1 MQGVGMEN
9 CVCLIPES
17 LPSQTAWLEANER
30 MGKGQHVLALTV
42 NAVLLLGGVSP
53 EALIYSILP
62 S

>member
-1 MQGVGMEN
+1 MEN